1 MAKLCRVALAV
12 LCIAPL
18 FSVTALLADD
28 GAVTSPA
35 ITAGSSLF
43 TPAPEAKSTGCRF
56 VCPTT
61 TYSTSPGWGSPSDW
75 GMGPDC
81 VSARADLSTNLSNH
95 ADQQCVD
102 LGFDGVCGTIT
113 EVVTGDCYFNG
124 TMIQTAGYAIH
135 RCSHEVCIDR
145 DPLLP

>member
-1 MAKLCRVALAV
+1 MAKLCRVALAL

-18 FSVTALLADD
+18 FSVTAVL
-28 GAVTSPA
+28 
-35 ITAGSSLF
+35 
-43 TPAPEAKSTGCRF
+43 AKSTGCRF

-61 TYSTSPGWGSPSDW
+61 TYSTSINGASSAWGI
-75 GMGPDC
+75 GPDC
-81 VSARADLSTNLSNH
+81 ASARADLSSRLFDQ
-95 ADQQCVD
+95 ADQHCVD

-113 EVVTGDCYFNG
+113 EVITTGCFFNSN
-124 TMIQTAGYAIH
+124 IWAFQINGYAIH